1 MGGESDSKLMY
12 GLRAELSYVAQY
24 ELGLIGGRHIIKDR
38 IFHNENR
45 ALFYT
50 IEEMQ
55 TDGVEG

>member
-1 MGGESDSKLMY
+1 MY
-12 GLRAELSYVAQY
+12 GLRAELSYVAQD